1 MKRVLQTIVRDT
13 ERYSISNSSELS
25 LSKPDLYIE
34 KIVLQG
40 GETAT
45 TDDIVVTRSGK
56 NLIKYPYY
64 DKAETVNGVTFI
76 YNDDGSVTLK
86 GTATANAYRRISRNL
101 QLDGGRYTLSG
112 GTVGVIVNCFKDNKW
127 FGQSTSTGDF
137 SFTIA
142 DGGEILNTISVYV
155 NSGTTIDTT
164 IYPQI
169 EKGNIATA
177 YEPYLPPKSLTFSRD
192 YLLSLKGANSLL
204 DKSKFPATQTRNGI
218 TFTNNGD
225 GTITVNGT
233 LIDNTVETYYVIS
246 GDIELDSTHKYLA
259 LGCPSGGSIT
269 TFFMTDWG
277 GILHDIGN
285 GIIFANHNMS
295 HNLQIR
301 ILTTVSNLV
310 FKPELYDLT
319 AIYGEGNEPTTVEQ
333 FLKTYP
339 LSSTDKLTIT
349 KNSVKYNDTD
359 ITSEVTG
366 LDEFFN
372 IDSDVSTITTS
383 ANIALGEITE
393 DISYSAISNKRA
405 VYTGED
411 VIYSSQTFVKE

>member
-1 MKRVLQTIVRDT
+1 MRKVLQTIVRDT

-40 GETAT
+40 SETAT
-45 TDDIVVTRSGK
+45 TEDIVVTRSGK

-64 DKAETVNGVTFI
+64 DAAEIVNGVTFI

-86 GTATANAYRRISRNL
+86 GTATTNAYRRISRNL

-112 GTVGVIVNCFKDNKW
+112 GTVGVIINCFKDNKW
-127 FGQSTSTGDF
+127 FGQSASSGDF

-142 DGGEILNTISVYV
+142 DGGEILNTVTVYV
-155 NSGTTIDTT
+155 NSGTTVDTT

-177 YEPYLPPKSLTFSRD
+177 YEPYLSPKS
-192 YLLSLKGANSLL
+192 
-204 DKSKFPATQTRNGI
+204 I
-218 TFTNNGD
+218 T
-225 GTITVNGT
+225 I
-233 LIDNTVETYYVIS
+233 
-246 GDIELDSTHKYLA
+246 
-259 LGCPSGGSIT
+259 P
-269 TFFMTDWG
+269 
-277 GILHDIGN
+277 
-285 GIIFANHNMS
+285 
-295 HNLQIR
+295 
-301 ILTTVSNLV
+301 
-310 FKPELYDLT
+310 
-319 AIYGEGNEPTTVEQ
+319 
-333 FLKTYP
+333 KTYP
-339 LSSTDKLTIT
+339 LSSTDKLTTT

-366 LDEFFN
+366 LDEFFS
-372 IDSDVSTITTS
+372 IDADVSTITTS

-393 DISYSAISNKRA
+393 DIAYSVKSNKRA

-411 VIYSSQTFVKE
+411 VIYSSQTFIKE